1 MRVAVIGGTQF
12 IGRRVVEHLV
22 ERGDEV
28 LVAHRGQTEP
38 ADLVPCA
45 HLHVDRS
52 DFATAAGEV
61 SAFQPDAV
69 VDTMA
74 LTRDDVTAVLPHL
87 PDVPVV
93 VLSSM
98 DVYRIFGALLD
109 DDRTPMAV
117 PVDEDGPLRV
127 GRYPYV
133 ARACARTT
141 TTSSTWSRR
150 TWRVAARSCGW
161 R

>member
-22 ERGDEV
+22 ERG
-28 LVAHRGQTEP
+28 
-38 ADLVPCA
+38 
-45 HLHVDRS
+45 
-52 DFATAAGEV
+52 
-61 SAFQPDAV
+61 DAV

-133 ARACARTT
+133 ARVCARTT